1 MGKFGKAEETP
12 TAAGE
17 SWDLGSSHGAE
28 RAEPPAWRWVAAPQS
43 HPHTPAALLSA
54 LHHTSTA
61 KCSKLICP
69 KLFTAPAINVSNPI
83 FITVINARNS
93 PFLKNLCNKNSSG
106 GSRMLHLGRIQQKL
120 KVNGFKVS
128 WLLPCVGYHRWLF
141 PASPRVPALGTGICA
156 ALPLPESL
164 LPI

>member
-17 SWDLGSSHGAE
+17 SWDLGSRHGAE

-69 KLFTAPAINVSNPI
+69 KLFTVPAINVSNPI

-93 PFLKNLCNKNSSG
+93 PFFKNLCNKNSSG

-141 PASPRVPALGTGICA
+141 PDSPQVPALGTGICA
-156 ALPLPESL
+156 ALPLP
-164 LPI
+164 